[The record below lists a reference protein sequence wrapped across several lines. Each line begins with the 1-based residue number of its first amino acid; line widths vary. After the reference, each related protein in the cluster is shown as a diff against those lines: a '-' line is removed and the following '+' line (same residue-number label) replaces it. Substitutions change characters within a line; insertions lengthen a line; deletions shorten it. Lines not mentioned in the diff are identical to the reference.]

1 MFRRSPWQGF
11 AHAPREPQGA
21 AHVPGEVIV
30 SEQNRTRR
38 FEARFTE
45 DEFHVIETAARMLG
59 KTLSEYVRDRCV
71 NDDASIITILH
82 DHHEIMRREREK
94 AKRRPRMDDF
104 APTFVHTRRSEFEDI
119 EPIVEGDESLSKR
132 VIVEPMRRRG
142 APKLNRVS
150 IRVTDYEWKA
160 LHYRA
165 HLCRTTLTR
174 YILAKAV
181 YEQNG
186 FGTTDISVSRDELR
200 QICDELRRQGANLN
214 QIARGVNVLNQLQ
227 QRDDVDGEIID
238 HLMRNIKEDN
248 EQTRALINDALTR
261 VYDALA
267 LTGFRRK

>member
-1 MFRRSPWQGF
+1 MTKENRDR
-11 AHAPREPQGA
+11 
-21 AHVPGEVIV
+21 IV
-30 SEQNRTRR
+30 KV
-38 FEARFTE
+38 RFTE
-45 DEFHVIETAARMLG
+45 DEFHVVETAARMLG
-59 KTLSEYVRDRCV
+59 QTLSAYVRDRCV
-71 NDDASIITILH
+71 NDDASIITILA
-82 DHHEIMRREREK
+82 DHHEMMKQEREK
-94 AKRRPRMDDF
+94 TKRRPRMDDF

-165 HLCRTTLTR
+165 HLCETTLTR

-186 FGTTDISVSRDELR
+186 FGTTDISVSRNELR

-248 EQTRALINDALTR
+248 DQTRALINDALTR

-267 LTGFRRK
+267 LDGFRRR